1 MAEIKKGFFWHVHHE
16 VLVEWCFDYDERDR
30 YIRSYKPLTEQK
42 TRLRLFRPVRG
53 KLPKEVIKARQALN
67 ETWQAINK
75 AWRAHDKAGQ
85 VLNKQVLNTEQVLNK
100 ALKENMLKIEALH
113 REECPNCPWNGH
125 TIFPDSK

>member
-75 AWRAHDKAGQ
+75 A
-85 VLNKQVLNTEQVLNK
+85 
-100 ALKENMLKIEALH
+100 LKENMLKIEALH